1 MSLRAQ
7 RGNLFFSFPPRLQN
21 LRIENRLLTRKKCF
35 RGGAEL
41 KHFSVN
47 IRFLANYVQSFRKTH
62 YVCDFCFF
70 SSRKRRNK
78 IRLCLFFIFPI
89 RGWPV
94 PDSIRELAPTGDLE
108 RSIAKT
114 IKAPFLHPG
123 RKGLA
128 QPLTFSLFRL

>member
-1 MSLRAQ
+1 MLIR
-7 RGNLFFSFPPRLQN
+7 
-21 LRIENRLLTRKKCF
+21 
-35 RGGAEL
+35 AEL
-41 KHFSVN
+41 KHFSIN
-47 IRFLANYVQSFRKTH
+47 MRFSANYVQSD
-62 YVCDFCFF
+62 DFCFF

-94 PDSIRELAPTGDLE
+94 PDSIRQLAPTGDLE

-114 IKAPFLHPG
+114 KKAPFLHPG

-128 QPLTFSLFRL
+128 RPLTFYFFRLRP